1 MINNNIKI
9 NNLTPKLP
17 IAGVLPS
24 DNNVEFIGVRKTKQV
39 IWMQNGCSHYFS
51 DLPIQYFNLLKRAYL
66 KDHKAQR
73 FLIQVTD
80 DLSRQIELFTYYM
93 YGELDTTPDIQ
104 NGVLST
110 SENFR
115 DTKNCPS
122 LLWNSKNIN
131 IGNHILTPRQIV
143 IIDLMA
149 KGLADKQIAD
159 AIGIAHKT
167 LDNHKQ
173 TLFKAL
179 NVHSKFDI
187 LKLSFQ
193 HKIVA

>member
-1 MINNNIKI
+1 MINKSKI
-9 NNLTPKLP
+9 NNSNPKLP

-24 DNNVEFIGVRKTKQV
+24 DNNVEFIGVRTTKQV

-51 DLPIQYFNLLKRAYL
+51 DLPLKYFNLLKRAYL

-73 FLIQVTD
+73 FLSRVTD
-80 DLSRQIELFTYYM
+80 HLPRQIELFTYYM
-93 YGELDTTPDIQ
+93 YGELDATPDIS
-104 NGVLST
+104 NNVLQP

-115 DTKNCPS
+115 HKTNCPS
-122 LLWNSKNIN
+122 LLWSTKTIN
-131 IGNHILTPRQIV
+131 IGKHILTPRQIV

-149 KGLADKQIAD
+149 KGLADKQIACVL
-159 AIGIAHKT
+159 GIAHKT

-173 TLFKAL
+173 KLFKDL
-179 NVHSKFDI
+179 GVTSKYDV

-193 HKIVA
+193 YKIVA